1 MGGSIVPAAV
11 RVDVR
16 TSTYFAVLVVMG
28 HSTNPGLSRV
38 EHGGAGNAL
47 GLAATRAA
55 LPQTL
60 AISDF

>member
-1 MGGSIVPAAV
+1 MVLLLAV
-11 RVDVR
+11 LVDVR

-28 HSTNPGLSRV
+28 HSTNPGLGRV
-38 EHGGAGNAL
+38 AHTVGNAP
-47 GLAATRAA
+47 GLAAQRAA